1 MSISQ
6 VWDTK
11 ITGMK
16 GKPWPSSLNI
26 NYIGSCKHFGDV
38 NRDALCTGAI
48 LATAH
53 WCPRQFMQDLDP
65 AVPLYS
71 FPDISIPSRSKGSK
85 YMDLDGSRFPIIRE
99 EGSSHYHLIFQHPLL
114 PEIPALEMSA
124 EVSSHAGS
132 IPAYSAWQFIKQ
144 PD

>member
-11 ITGMK
+11 ITGTK
-16 GKPWPSSLNI
+16 GKPWPSPSSLNI
-26 NYIGSCKHFGDV
+26 NHIGSCKHFGDV

-48 LATAH
+48 LPIGARDNSCKT
-53 WCPRQFMQDLDP
+53 
-65 AVPLYS
+65 Y
-71 FPDISIPSRSKGSK
+71 ISIPSRSKESK

-99 EGSSHYHLIFQHPLL
+99 EGKGWTSVDFRRSSHYDLIFQHPLL
-114 PEIPALEMSA
+114 PEILALEMSA